1 MLETAIRKSALKMP
15 DTMARRDT
23 VDTEDRDIVQRVL
36 AGEVDAFAR
45 LMERYQNYVLAIVNR
60 HAPLDQVEELAQEVF
75 IKAFPSLAGW
85 RQAGH
90 FRAWLSVIAV
100 RTCYDYWRKHYRSR
114 EVPMS
119 ALSEAHREWLDRV
132 LTDASESSWQEMTRQ
147 REARDI
153 LDWALDQLSAADRM
167 VLELVHL
174 EGQSVKAAARQLG
187 WTVANVKVRAFRARR
202 KINKLLLQNRGR
214 S

>member
-1 MLETAIRKSALKMP
+1 MLDATSRKSALNMP
-15 DTMARRDT
+15 DAMARRDT
-23 VDTEDRDIVQRVL
+23 ADTEDRDIVQRVL

-45 LMERYQNYVLAIVNR
+45 LMERYQEYVLAIVNR
-60 HAPLDQVEELAQEVF
+60 HAPTNQVEELAQEVF
-75 IKAFPSLAGW
+75 IKAFQSLAGW

-132 LTDASESSWQEMTRQ
+132 MADASETSWQEMTRR
-147 REARDI
+147 REAREI
-153 LDWALDQLSAADRM
+153 LDWALNQLSAADRM

-174 EGQSVKAAARQLG
+174 EGQSAKAAARQLG

>member
-1 MLETAIRKSALKMP
+1 MLETASRKSALKMS

-23 VDTEDRDIVQRVL
+23 ADTEDRDIVQRVL
-36 AGEVDAFAR
+36 AGEVEAFAP
-45 LMERYQNYVLAIVNR
+45 LMERYQNYVLAIVHR
-60 HAPLDQVEELAQEVF
+60 HVPPDQVEELSQEVF
-75 IKAFPSLAGW
+75 IKAFQSLAGW
-85 RQAGH
+85 RRAGH

-119 ALSEAHREWLDRV
+119 ALSDAHREWLDRV
-132 LTDASESSWQEMTRQ
+132 LTDASETSWQEMTRR
-147 REARDI
+147 REAREI

-202 KINKLLLQNRGR
+202 KINKLLLLNRGQ

>member
-1 MLETAIRKSALKMP
+1 MLETASRESALKMP

-23 VDTEDRDIVQRVL
+23 ADTEDRDIVQRVL
-36 AGEVDAFAR
+36 AGEVEAFAP

-60 HAPLDQVEELAQEVF
+60 HAPTDQVEELSQEVF
-75 IKAFPSLAGW
+75 IKAFQSLAGW

-132 LTDASESSWQEMTRQ
+132 LTDASETSWQEMTRR
-147 REARDI
+147 REAREI

-202 KINKLLLQNRGR
+202 KINKLLLQNRGP

>member
-1 MLETAIRKSALKMP
+1 MLETASRKSALKMP

-23 VDTEDRDIVQRVL
+23 ADTEDRDIVQRVL
-36 AGEVDAFAR
+36 AGEVEAFAP

-60 HAPLDQVEELAQEVF
+60 HAPPDQVEELSQEVF
-75 IKAFPSLAGW
+75 IKAFQSLAAW

-132 LTDASESSWQEMTRQ
+132 LTDASETSWQEMTRR
-147 REARDI
+147 REAREI

>member
-1 MLETAIRKSALKMP
+1 MLDAASRKSALKMP
-15 DTMARRDT
+15 DAMARRDAA
-23 VDTEDRDIVQRVL
+23 DTEDRDIVQRVL
-36 AGEVDAFAR
+36 AGEVEAFAP
-45 LMERYQNYVLAIVNR
+45 LMARYQNYVLAIVHR
-60 HAPLDQVEELAQEVF
+60 HAPPDQVEELAQEVF
-75 IKAFPSLAGW
+75 IKAFQSLAGW

-100 RTCYDYWRKHYRSR
+100 RACYDYWRKHYRSR
-114 EVPMS
+114 EVPIS
-119 ALSEAHREWLDRV
+119 ALSEGHREWLDRV
-132 LTDASESSWQEMTRQ
+132 LADASETSWQEMTRR
-147 REARDI
+147 REAREI
-153 LDWALDQLSAADRM
+153 LDWALDQLSPADRM

-202 KINKLLLQNRGR
+202 KINKLLLQNRGP

>member
-1 MLETAIRKSALKMP
+1 MLETASRKSALKMS

-23 VDTEDRDIVQRVL
+23 ADTEDRDIVQRVL
-36 AGEVDAFAR
+36 AGEVEAFAP
-45 LMERYQNYVLAIVNR
+45 LMARYQNYVLAIVHR
-60 HAPLDQVEELAQEVF
+60 HAPPDQVEELSQEVF
-75 IKAFPSLAGW
+75 IKAFQSLAGW
-85 RQAGH
+85 RRAGH

-132 LTDASESSWQEMTRQ
+132 LTDASETSWQEMTRR
-147 REARDI
+147 REAREI

-202 KINKLLLQNRGR
+202 KINKLLLLNRGQ

>member
-1 MLETAIRKSALKMP
+1 MLDAASRKSALKMP
-15 DTMARRDT
+15 DTMARRDAA
-23 VDTEDRDIVQRVL
+23 DTEDRDIVQRVL
-36 AGEVDAFAR
+36 AGEVEAFAP
-45 LMERYQNYVLAIVNR
+45 LMERYQNYVLAIVHR
-60 HAPLDQVEELAQEVF
+60 HAPTDQVEELSQEVF
-75 IKAFPSLAGW
+75 IKAFQSLAGW

-100 RTCYDYWRKHYRSR
+100 RACYDYWRKHYRSR
-114 EVPMS
+114 EVPIS
-119 ALSEAHREWLDRV
+119 ALSEGHREWLDRV
-132 LTDASESSWQEMTRQ
+132 LADASETSWQEMTRR
-147 REARDI
+147 REAREI
-153 LDWALDQLSAADRM
+153 LDWALDQLSPADRM

-202 KINKLLLQNRGR
+202 KINKLLLQNRGQ